1 MSQQRQTP
9 THTQITTP
17 LHHNAHTH
25 TQDNG
30 RDTPAQY
37 TTGRT
42 AGKIHRRHPHRNTLL
57 HTTTTRTHTHARAGN
72 GNGGAMVKIG
82 NIKVD
87 LRSGA
92 AALQERTRTHAH
104 ARIGFYIHSP
114 VFLCVLFPCASLC
127 RFMTFSDVVLPC
139 LLTAWRRVVVVSLL
153 CCAVFHAFCK
163 CLYLRFEPFSA
174 KM

>member
-1 MSQQRQTP
+1 MVNHRAHGGYVP
-9 THTQITTP
+9 TKTDTD
-17 LHHNAHTH
+17 TH
-25 TQDNG
+25 ADHDTVAPQG

-57 HTTTTRTHTHARAGN
+57 HTTTAPPHDTHTHARAGN
-72 GNGGAMVKIG
+72 ENGGAMVKIG

-104 ARIGFYIHSP
+104 ERAIGFYIH
-114 VFLCVLFPCASLC
+114 
-127 RFMTFSDVVLPC
+127 
-139 LLTAWRRVVVVSLL
+139 LTA
-153 CCAVFHAFCK
+153 C
-163 CLYLRFEPFSA
+163 
-174 KM
+174 

>member
-1 MSQQRQTP
+1 MY
-9 THTQITTP
+9 HG
-17 LHHNAHTH
+17 AH
-25 TQDNG
+25 G
-30 RDTPAQY
+30 
-37 TTGRT
+37 
-42 AGKIHRRHPHRNTLL
+42 GKIYITLTHRSTHPPHRT
-57 HTTTTRTHTHARAGN
+57 HHCTTVHDTHTHARAGN

-92 AALQERTRTHAH
+92 AALQERTRTHAY

-139 LLTAWRRVVVVSLL
+139 LLTLWVFVVVRGL
-153 CCAVFHAFCK
+153 CFV
-163 CLYLRFEPFSA
+163 PFSCFL
-174 KM
+174 